1 MRKQYIQPRVD
12 VIQAAEEQMIATSIG
27 IGGDKN
33 IIDAEMKEDKGSW
46 NIWG

>member
-12 VIQAAEEQMIATSIG
+12 VFHAVEEPMIATSIG
-27 IGGDKN
+27 IGGDKGN
-33 IIDAEMKEDKGSW
+33 IDAEMKEDKGSW